1 MIEVAL
7 KDCDAKSYGG
17 NYFLCAIA
25 SMSSEYNFVYV
36 IPLCLLHSS
45 LQIYKEIPIPMEKN
59 IIHCDLFWEQDKK
72 WK

>member
-1 MIEVAL
+1 
-7 KDCDAKSYGG
+7 
-17 NYFLCAIA
+17 
-25 SMSSEYNFVYV
+25 
-36 IPLCLLHSS
+36 